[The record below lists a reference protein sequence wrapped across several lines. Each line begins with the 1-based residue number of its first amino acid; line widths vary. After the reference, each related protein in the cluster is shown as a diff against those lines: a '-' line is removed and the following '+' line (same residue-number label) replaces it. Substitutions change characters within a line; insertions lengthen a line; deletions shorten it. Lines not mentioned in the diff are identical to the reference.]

1 MKLYD
6 GWRRSTFKIK
16 IPDRT
21 NPAIQNKKWTDEH
34 LKTDCLSP
42 MTGNVHVYL
51 LISPLSF
58 QFPQPPTPSHFALI
72 QLCICILND
81 SITWDPVVKITD
93 VFHYF
98 SLSSGTAWPL
108 PATNHPPPLP
118 SIPLSCPHSPPVL
131 FSSSSYFPLPQKM
144 FTLFCMSI
152 CDGGNNS

>member
-98 SLSSGTAWPL
+98 SLSSGTAWPC
-108 PATNHPPPLP
+108 PATNQPHLFPPPIFSALP
-118 SIPLSCPHSPPVL
+118 LHLSYSPLLSPAL
-131 FSSSSYFPLPQKM
+131 SSENVHFIVCLSATERK
-144 FTLFCMSI
+144 
-152 CDGGNNS
+152 